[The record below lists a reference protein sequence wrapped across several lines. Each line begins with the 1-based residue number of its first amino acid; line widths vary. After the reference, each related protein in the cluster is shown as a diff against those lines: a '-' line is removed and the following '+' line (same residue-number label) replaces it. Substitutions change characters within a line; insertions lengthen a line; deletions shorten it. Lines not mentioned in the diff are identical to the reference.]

1 MGKLTT
7 DFYVKST
14 DKKRTWFKS
23 RQYPEN
29 LIDSEMRKV
38 KFNIKETNKKN
49 KSKNGVPSV
58 VIYHPL
64 LNYV

>member
-14 DKKRTWFKS
+14 DKKRTWFKN